1 MMGGGNHALLSP
13 PGLTLVGKAAA
24 AAKQDSLKS
33 PSCLNRTLQKGRDK
47 QTVTSW

>member
-1 MMGGGNHALLSP
+1 MMGGGNDALLSP
-13 PGLTLVGKAAA
+13 PGLTLVGKAA